1 MNKQSQLDE
10 FRNMV
15 DNCDDKESLDAA
27 YQLLSELLEI
37 NSLKYKLEKLESGL
51 TNGKKAMFYFF
62 AAGLT
67 EDEIVFATERVKGKT
82 NRLLEKEKK
91 KEEEKKQK
99 ELQVNSAEIT
109 SESDISNEIEDIS

>member
-1 MNKQSQLDE
+1 MKKTVSQLDE

-15 DNCDDKESLDAA
+15 DTCDDKEALDAA

-62 AAGLT
+62 TSGLT
-67 EDEIVFATERVKGKT
+67 EDEIVYATERVKGKT

-91 KEEEKKQK
+91 IEEEKKKIESTQNPGDT
-99 ELQVNSAEIT
+99 VNS
-109 SESDISNEIEDIS
+109 DG